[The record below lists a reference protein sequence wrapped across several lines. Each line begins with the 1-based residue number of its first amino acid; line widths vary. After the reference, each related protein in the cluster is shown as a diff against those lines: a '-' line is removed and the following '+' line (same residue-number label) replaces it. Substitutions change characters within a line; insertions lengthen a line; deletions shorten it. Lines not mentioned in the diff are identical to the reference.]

1 MESLELEGGCPQFP
15 AFPHRG
21 HCPQV
26 EMVKKMKVGLEK
38 DEKEGLLCLPL
49 LGEERPQC
57 ISEHCQDQQGLC
69 LGVQW

>member
-1 MESLELEGGCPQFP
+1 M
-15 AFPHRG
+15 
-21 HCPQV
+21 